1 MYYNTKRVSILRH
14 IAHTG
19 GSRMAEKRIAQ
30 YKQIENDLLQK
41 INLGYY
47 KKDDLIPTEM
57 ELSNTYHVSRVTVR
71 KATDNLVAKGLLT
84 RVAGVGTF
92 VCHPAVTLNPS
103 SIQGFSEV
111 MADQKISVH
120 TDVPTFT
127 LQSAPANIASI
138 LGIEAGEPIYFI
150 ERIRYANDEIF
161 QFETTYMSSRLYP
174 DISIQVLKESK
185 YQYFENVKGLKIAY
199 SNHTVTP
206 LHPTRRIADLF
217 GITLDTPILRVA
229 NTTYLVNGQVM
240 DYTELTLN
248 SPKYQL
254 TYVKK

>member
-1 MYYNTKRVSILRH
+1 
-14 IAHTG
+14 
-19 GSRMAEKRIAQ
+19 MAEKRIAQ

-41 INLGYY
+41 INSGYY
-47 KKDDLIPTEM
+47 KKDDLIPTEL

-92 VCHPAVTLNPS
+92 VCPPAVTLNPS

-111 MADQKISVH
+111 MCEQGFSVRTEVPAFMVQK
-120 TDVPTFT
+120 
-127 LQSAPANIASI
+127 APSNIASI
-138 LGIEAGEPIYFI
+138 LKLETGEPIYFF

-174 DISIQVLKESK
+174 DISMQVLQQSK
-185 YQYFENVKGLKIAY
+185 YQYFEQVKGMKIAY
-199 SNHTVTP
+199 SDHTVTP
-206 LHPTRRIADLF
+206 IHPSKNIADMF
-217 GITLDTPILRVA
+217 GISLDTPVLRVA
-229 NTTYLVNGQVM
+229 NTTYLTNNQIM
-240 DYTELTLN
+240 DYTELILN

-254 TYVKK
+254 TYVKN

>member
-1 MYYNTKRVSILRH
+1 MP
-14 IAHTG
+14 
-19 GSRMAEKRIAQ
+19 EKRIAQ

-47 KKDDLIPTEM
+47 QKDDLIPTEL

-103 SIQGFSEV
+103 SVQGFSEV
-111 MADQKISVH
+111 MSEQGISVH
-120 TDVPTFT
+120 TEVPSFMV
-127 LQSAPANIASI
+127 QEAPSNIASI
-138 LGIEAGEPIYFI
+138 LGIEKGEPIYFI
-150 ERIRYANDEIF
+150 ERIRYAKDEIF
-161 QFETTYMSSRLYP
+161 QFETTYMSCRLYP
-174 DISIQVLKESK
+174 DISMQVLTQSK
-185 YQYFENVKGLKIAY
+185 YQYFEQVKGMKIAY
-199 SNHTVTP
+199 SHHTVTP
-206 LHPTRRIADLF
+206 LHPSQKIAKLF
-217 GITLDTPILRVA
+217 SISLDTPILRVA
-229 NTTYLVNGQVM
+229 NTTYLTNGQVM

-254 TYVKK
+254 TYMKK

>member
-1 MYYNTKRVSILRH
+1 
-14 IAHTG
+14 
-19 GSRMAEKRIAQ
+19 MAEKRIAQ

-47 KKDDLIPTEM
+47 KKDDLIPTEL

-111 MADQKISVH
+111 MADQAISVH

-174 DISIQVLKESK
+174 DISIQVLKQSK
-185 YQYFENVKGLKIAY
+185 YQYFEKVKGLKIAY